1 MGMVLLSDEV
11 RETNTFGRNKRV
23 FLISLNQ
30 KGWQDFLSEF
40 NQKVEKKVKMD
51 EIKEEL
57 WDTVV
62 GFEEPVFM
70 ATGLDE
76 KGRGELLGKM
86 IWLRETK
93 PSAESISCKDSSTLS
108 EKIKNKKGKT
118 KIDIKNTPKFIVK
131 NINIPKTREG
141 GGKSRMRKT

>member
-11 RETNTFGRNKRV
+11 RETNTFGRNKKV
-23 FLISLNQ
+23 FLKTLNQ
-30 KGWQDFLSEF
+30 NVWQDFLSEF

-57 WDTVV
+57 RDTVV

-76 KGRGELLGKM
+76 KGRRELLGKM
-86 IWLRETK
+86 IRLRETK
-93 PSAESISCKDSSTLS
+93 PSAESVSCKDSSTLS
-108 EKIKNKKGKT
+108 EKIKNKKVKN
-118 KIDIKNTPKFIVK
+118 KIDIKNKPSIIIKDI
-131 NINIPKTREG
+131 IIPKTREG

>member
-11 RETNTFGRNKRV
+11 REANTFGRNKRV
-23 FLISLNQ
+23 FLNTLNQ

-57 WDTVV
+57 RDHCLQTS
-62 GFEEPVFM
+62 GHKDRFEEPVFM

-76 KGRGELLGKM
+76 KGRGELLGK
-86 IWLRETK
+86 IIRLRETK

-108 EKIKNKKGKT
+108 
-118 KIDIKNTPKFIVK
+118 
-131 NINIPKTREG
+131 
-141 GGKSRMRKT
+141 

>member
-11 RETNTFGRNKRV
+11 RETNNFGRNKRV
-23 FLISLNQ
+23 FLNTLNQ
-30 KGWQDFLSEF
+30 KEWQDFLSEF
-40 NQKVEKKVKMD
+40 DQKVEKKVEMD

-57 WDTVV
+57 WDTVE

-70 ATGLDE
+70 TTGLDE
-76 KGRGELLGKM
+76 KGRGDLLGKM
-86 IWLRETK
+86 IRLRETK

-108 EKIKNKKGKT
+108 EKINIKKVKT
-118 KIDIKNTPKFIVK
+118 KIDIKNKPSIIVK
-131 NINIPKTREG
+131 DINIPKTREG